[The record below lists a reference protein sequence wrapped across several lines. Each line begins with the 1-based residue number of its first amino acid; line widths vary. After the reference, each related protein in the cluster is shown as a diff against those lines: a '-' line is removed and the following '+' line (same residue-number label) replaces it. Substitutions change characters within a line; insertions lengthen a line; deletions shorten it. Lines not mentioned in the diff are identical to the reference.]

1 MRSFFVVAATIFMLL
16 SGVSGANAQT
26 PAAAGKPVYG
36 GTLMAGMPLDLRNL
50 NAAIFNA
57 TRTGQLVSVNLFD
70 GLLQHS
76 TWGDGKLMPGLAK
89 SWKMSS
95 DGLVYTFDLERGVTW
110 HDGKPFTSADVK
122 FGIQDICLPHH
133 PVGRLNFSNI
143 KSIDTPDAN
152 TVVITL
158 KTFDAAFLGR
168 LDPKWCAMAPKHL
181 YEGTDIPNNK
191 YNWAPVGTGPFKFK
205 EWVRGSHMIFEK
217 NENYWRKGSNGERL
231 PYLDRLVFRVIPD
244 ETTLISSLESASID
258 YIPPLDVVPS
268 AEIPRLNKTKGV
280 KTITWPYANKDI
292 FFLFFNMDRPV
303 TRNVDARQALAHL
316 VDTQDI
322 ITRVFSGSAIASSS
336 KDVGFLTWFTGTN
349 APYYAYDLKR
359 AEELLDKAGFK
370 KDKDGKRFQLNL
382 TITTESP
389 EFLQIANLL
398 KTSFARAGI
407 ALDIKVYDAAAATER
422 VYKKLDYDLH
432 IQTVAV
438 GPDPYLLNKTWH
450 SSNIGAGWITNAS
463 GYKNPKVDQ
472 MLDEGVRIVD
482 VGNRKAA
489 YGAIQN
495 ILMTDLPMLPIASS
509 LKVFAFNDQLG
520 GFPIGYT
527 YRETLAGVHWLN
539 AVPKGR

>member
-1 MRSFFVVAATIFMLL
+1 MKSIFLPLLMLSAL
-16 SGVSGANAQT
+16 VWNTGVSYAQT
-26 PAAAGKPVYG
+26 TVAAGKPVYG

-70 GLLQHS
+70 GLLRHS
-76 TWGDGKLMPGLAK
+76 TWGDGKLTPELAK
-89 SWKMSS
+89 SWKVSS
-95 DGLVYTFDLERGVTW
+95 DGLIYTFDLERGVKW

-122 FGIQDICLPHH
+122 FGIQGICQPHH

-143 KSIDTPDAN
+143 GSIDTPDDY
-152 TVVITL
+152 TVVIKL

-168 LDPKWCAMAPKHL
+168 LDPKWCAIAPKHL

-217 NENYWRKGSNGERL
+217 NENYWQKGPNGERL
-231 PYLDRLVFRVIPD
+231 PFLDRLVFRVIPD
-244 ETTLISSLESASID
+244 ETTLISSLESGSID

-268 AEIPRLNKTKGV
+268 SEIPRLNKTKGI
-280 KTITWPYANKDI
+280 KTVTWPYANKDI
-292 FFLFFNMDRPV
+292 FFLFYNTSRPM
-303 TRNVDARQALAHL
+303 TGNVDVRHALAYL

-322 ITRVFSGSAIASSS
+322 ITRVFSGSANASSS
-336 KDVGFLTWFTGTN
+336 RDVGFITWFTGTS
-349 APYYAYDLKR
+349 APHYGYDLKR
-359 AEELLDKAGFK
+359 AEDLLDKAGYK

-389 EFLQIANLL
+389 EFLQMANLL
-398 KTSFARAGI
+398 KTSYARAGVV
-407 ALDIKVYDAAAATER
+407 LDIKVYDAAAATER

-438 GPDPYLLNKTWH
+438 GPDPYLLSKTWH

-463 GYKNPKVDQ
+463 GYKNPKMDQ
-472 MLDEGVRIVD
+472 MLEEGVRIVD
-482 VGNRKAA
+482 VGTRKAA
-489 YGAIQN
+489 YAAIQN
-495 ILMTDLPMLPIASS
+495 VLMTDLPMLPIASS
-509 LKVFAFNDQLG
+509 LKVFVFNDQLG

-539 AVPKGR
+539 AIPKGR